1 MKKNIRLL
9 SILVSIATVLT
20 FNIIPASGA
29 GKVQSATPLIIW
41 ADGTELS
48 AMRAAAAGFTAKYGV
63 PVTVTEVNFFESR
76 DKFIQAA
83 PEGKGPDI
91 LVGVHDILG
100 GLVAGG
106 LLEPVNL
113 TNRNKIGLVQSALDA
128 FTYNGKVY
136 GLPYGID
143 ALAMYVNTKL
153 VPAIPTTWTQ
163 LMATSKKLQE
173 SGKAKY
179 GVALLDANPYFAYPL
194 FGAFG
199 GYVFGK
205 NADGSYNEDDLGL
218 DSAGSIAAAQAIA
231 SAVTQGLL
239 VKGLD
244 YGTMQSLFYDGKIGM
259 MFDGPWSFD
268 GVKNSKVPFTIA
280 KIPAGTSPATPFI
293 GVRGIMVSSFSKNKL
308 AANVFLSDYMGT
320 TESMQ
325 KMIAG
330 KVTASAWKLLNMKP
344 SNPLMKKFG
353 ASAADGQPTP
363 AIPAMGLV
371 WEQWGKAMTSLL
383 AGGSDPAAVMKSAAA
398 NIRTAIKKSK

>member
-1 MKKNIRLL
+1 MKKNIKSF
-9 SILVSIATVLT
+9 SILVSIVTALT
-20 FNIIPASGA
+20 FNIVPASEA
-29 GKVQSATPLIIW
+29 ARVQSGTALTIW
-41 ADGTELS
+41 ADGTELT

-63 PVTVTEVNFFESR
+63 AVTVTEVNFFESR

-83 PEGKGPDI
+83 PAGKGPDI
-91 LVGVHDILG
+91 LVGVHDVLG
-100 GLVAGG
+100 GLISSG

-113 TNRNKIGLVQSALDA
+113 TARGKSGLVASALDA
-128 FTYNGKVY
+128 FTYEGKVY

-153 VPAIPTTWTQ
+153 VPKIPGTWTD
-163 LMATSKKLQE
+163 LMATSKKLQD

-179 GVALLDANPYFAYPL
+179 GVALLDANPFFAYPI

-205 NADGSYNEDDLGL
+205 KADGSYNEDDLGL
-218 DSAGSIAAAQAIA
+218 DSPGSIAAAQAIA
-231 SAVTQGLL
+231 TAVTQGLL

-259 MFDGPWSFD
+259 MLDGPWSYD
-268 GVKNSKVPFTIA
+268 GVKNSKVPFTVS

-308 AANVFLSDYMGT
+308 AANVFIADYMAT
-320 TESMQ
+320 TQSM
-325 KMIAG
+325 KGMIAG
-330 KVTASAWKLLNMKP
+330 KVTASAWKFLNMTP
-344 SNPLMKKFG
+344 TNPVLKKFG
-353 ASAADGQPTP
+353 ASATDGQPTP
-363 AIPAMGLV
+363 SIPAMGLV
-371 WEQWGKAMTSLL
+371 WDQWGKAMTSLL
-383 AGGSDPAAVMKSAAA
+383 AGGSDPAAVMKLAAA